1 MNKHIMKTICFYFEI
16 HQMFNLK
23 RYRFFDIDYDHYYF
37 DDFANETNIE
47 DSVTKSYGPTVD
59 ALLDMII
66 NSDGR
71 FKFAI
76 GVSGTTLE
84 LFEMHAPDFIEK
96 LKRLADTKCC
106 EFVAQPYSYGLS
118 SIYDEVGFIDE
129 VKRLSKKVK
138 QLFNVT
144 PTVFANSNLIYS
156 DEIGA
161 LVSSMGYKVVLT
173 EGAKHILGWKSP
185 HYVYSSAQNP
195 SLALLFRDFK
205 LSDDISL
212 RFSDSSWSEYP
223 LFADRYIDWIAS
235 TPAEEQVINI
245 FMDMSAFGMAQ
256 PLSSNILEFL
266 KALPACAEQRGLTFS
281 TPTEVV
287 RKLKPVSSIDVPH
300 PISWCDEER
309 DTSSWNGNV
318 LQREALGKL
327 YGIAERVRMCD
338 NRLVKQVWDYLQAS
352 DYFHYMSTKNTG
364 IGINRGIFD
373 SPYDAFTN
381 YMNVIADFIERVN
394 SFYPEGIDNEQ
405 LDSLTQTIRN
415 QSAEIEKLTKELAD
429 SEKKVKKYETAMAKA
444 EAKAVKPAKTAQRK
458 KSE

>member
-1 MNKHIMKTICFYFEI
+1 
-16 HQMFNLK
+16 
-23 RYRFFDIDYDHYYF
+23 
-37 DDFANETNIE
+37 
-47 DSVTKSYGPTVD
+47 
-59 ALLDMII
+59 
-66 NSDGR
+66 
-71 FKFAI
+71 
-76 GVSGTTLE
+76 
-84 LFEMHAPDFIEK
+84 
-96 LKRLADTKCC
+96 
-106 EFVAQPYSYGLS
+106 
-118 SIYDEVGFIDE
+118 
-129 VKRLSKKVK
+129 
-138 QLFNVT
+138 
-144 PTVFANSNLIYS
+144 
-156 DEIGA
+156 
-161 LVSSMGYKVVLT
+161 
-173 EGAKHILGWKSP
+173 
-185 HYVYSSAQNP
+185 
-195 SLALLFRDFK
+195 
-205 LSDDISL
+205 
-212 RFSDSSWSEYP
+212 
-223 LFADRYIDWIAS
+223 
-235 TPAEEQVINI
+235 
-245 FMDMSAFGMAQ
+245 MDMSAFGMAQ

>member
-1 MNKHIMKTICFYFEI
+1 MKTICFYFEI
-16 HQMFNLK
+16 HQMFSMK

-47 DSVTKSYGPTVD
+47 DVINKSYGPTVD
-59 ALLDMII
+59 TLLDMIY

-71 FKFAI
+71 FKFALGI
-76 GVSGTTLE
+76 SGTALE

-118 SIYDEVGFIDE
+118 SLYDEVGFVDE
-129 VKRLSKKVK
+129 VKRLSKKLK

-144 PTVFANSNLIYS
+144 PTVFANSNMIYS
-156 DEIGA
+156 DEIGS

-185 HYVYSSAQNP
+185 HYVYSSAANK

-212 RFSDSSWSEYP
+212 RFSNSTWDEYP
-223 LFADRYIDWIAS
+223 LFADKYIDWIAAL
-235 TPAEEQVINI
+235 PEEEQVVNI
-245 FMDMSAFGMAQ
+245 FMDMTAFGIAQ
-256 PLSSNILEFL
+256 PLSSNILDFL
-266 KALPACAEQRGLTFS
+266 KALPACAAQKGVTFA

-287 RKLKPVSSIDVPH
+287 RKFKPVSVIDVPH

-309 DTSSWNGNV
+309 DTSSWTGNV
-318 LQREALGKL
+318 MQREALDKL
-327 YGIAERVRMCD
+327 YSIAERVRMC
-338 NRLVKQVWDYLQAS
+338 NNKLVKQMWDYLQAS

-373 SPYDAFTN
+373 SPFDAFTN
-381 YMNVIADFIERVN
+381 YMNVIADYISRVN
-394 SFYPEGIDNEQ
+394 SLYPEDIDNEQ

-415 QSAEIEKLTKELAD
+415 QNDEIKDLTKKLADCEKLL
-429 SEKKVKKYETAMAKA
+429 KKYEAA
-444 EAKAVKPAKTAQRK
+444 EAKATKATAKTTTRK
-458 KSE
+458 KAE